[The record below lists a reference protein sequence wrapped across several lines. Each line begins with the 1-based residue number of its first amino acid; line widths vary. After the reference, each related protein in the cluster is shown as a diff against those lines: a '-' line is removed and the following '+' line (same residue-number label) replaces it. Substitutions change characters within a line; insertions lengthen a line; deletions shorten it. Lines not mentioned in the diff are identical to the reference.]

1 MFCGFEEIVVFEKI
15 EVKMGK
21 REVDRFNI
29 IV

>member
-15 EVKMGK
+15 EFKMGK